1 LQLAPQLEVC
11 LQEWTVNLE
20 SIGASARVRGTF
32 EVYRQRGLA
41 LARVAVSQRD
51 IYRLYSELGEI
62 SAEPAGTLWYS
73 AGDAASM
80 PVVGDWVAARVV
92 NAEQAIVEAVLPR
105 HSCFYR
111 RAPGKREE
119 RQAIAANLDIAFL
132 VCGLDGNF
140 NLRRIE
146 RYLTLAAE
154 SGVKPVIVLNKADV
168 CTDAEERA
176 REAAGISNAPV
187 VTLSALAADGIAPLR
202 AFLDGSPTV
211 ALLGSSGVGKSTI
224 ANALLGEERLRTS
237 AVRESDSRGRHT
249 TTHRELMPLAG
260 GGALIDTPGMR
271 ELQLWAGE
279 ESVDDVFSEIADLAR
294 QCRFANCAHK
304 GEPGCAVAVALESG
318 ALEVARW
325 QSYSKLRA
333 EARRHES
340 MTDANAARESK
351 RKLKEM
357 MRAVNRYY
365 RGKPVRP

>member
-20 SIGASARVRGTF
+20 SIGADARVHSAF
-32 EVYRQRGLA
+32 EVYRQRGFA

-51 IYRLYSELGEI
+51 IYRLYTEQGEI
-62 SAEPAGTLWYS
+62 TAEASGALWYS
-73 AGDAASM
+73 AGEAASM
-80 PVVGDWVAARVV
+80 PVVGDWVAAHVV
-92 NAEQAIVEAVLPR
+92 NPEQAIVEAVLPR
-105 HSCFYR
+105 YSCFYR

-119 RQAIAANLDIAFL
+119 RQAIAANLDITFL

-154 SGVKPVIVLNKADV
+154 SGVRPVIVLNKSDV
-168 CTDAEERA
+168 CANVEECA
-176 REAAGISNAPV
+176 RQAAGISNAPV
-187 VTLSALAADGIAPLR
+187 VTLSALAPNAIAPLQQ
-202 AFLDGSPTV
+202 FLQGYPTV

-224 ANALLGEERLRTS
+224 ANSLIGEERLRTA
-237 AVRESDSRGRHT
+237 AVRESDGRGRHT
-249 TTHRELMPLAG
+249 TTHRELMPLEG

-279 ESVDDVFSEIADLAR
+279 ESVDDVFGDIVSLAQ

-304 GEPGCAVAVALESG
+304 GEPGCAVAVALDSG
-318 ALEVARW
+318 ALEERRW
-325 QSYSKLRA
+325 QSYRKLRA

-357 MRAVNRYY
+357 MRAVNKYY